1 MQDISFISNA
11 RLASRRAALT
21 NKLLISKLLISKLLI
36 SALLISKLLLGA
48 TSLSSQAAPRVTEQQ
63 SNTRQLIQAV
73 HAVNDSVVWASG
85 HGGVVLRT
93 MDGGTHWQIRPTP
106 AGDSIEFRDVHALNA
121 DTAWI
126 MSAGSGRASRI
137 YRTNDG
143 GSSWS
148 MQNINADSA
157 AFYDCLTFLTP
168 KIGIVFSD
176 ASNNRAGALSTN
188 ILRTDN
194 AGAVWT
200 LLDAR
205 AVPASLPGEGG
216 FASSGLCVVA
226 ASATTSY
233 IATGSPGARLFRS
246 RDAGKTWTVE
256 NTPFVKGKMAG
267 LTGLDFTDA
276 THGIAVA
283 ADISRLRGDTSS
295 AVVGVT
301 SDGGRSWTMRT
312 RPPLPGAL
320 SGVAW
325 VRGAGP
331 DVAVVVGFGGSFF
344 TTDAGKSW
352 ITLNNKTFTGVAA
365 FGRTAWIAGGGG
377 AIVRIDW

>member
-1 MQDISFISNA
+1 MQQISTRSNA
-11 RLASRRAALT
+11 LVASCGSA
-21 NKLLISKLLISKLLI
+21 LI
-36 SALLISKLLLGA
+36 SALLLGA

-63 SNTRQLIQAV
+63 SNTTQLIQAV
-73 HAVNDSVVWASG
+73 HAVSNDVVWGAA

-93 MDGGTHWQIRPTP
+93 IDGGAHWEVKPTP

-126 MSAGSGRASRI
+126 MSAGSGKASRI

-143 GSSWS
+143 GATWAL
-148 MQNINADSA
+148 QNINADTA
-157 AFYDCLTFLTP
+157 AFYDCITFLTP
-168 KIGIVFSD
+168 KIGVVFSD

-188 ILRTDN
+188 ILRTEN
-194 AGAVWT
+194 AGTTWM

-205 AVPASLPGEGG
+205 VVPAPLPGEGG
-216 FASSGLCVVA
+216 FASSGLCAV
-226 ASATTSY
+226 SADAKTAF
-233 IATGSPGARLFRS
+233 IATGSPGARLMRS
-246 RDAGKTWTVE
+246 RDSGKTWTVE
-256 NTPFVKGKMAG
+256 NTPFVHGKVAG

-276 THGIAVA
+276 NHGIAVA
-283 ADISRLRGDTSS
+283 ADINRLRGDTST

-301 SDGGRSWTMRT
+301 SDGGRTWDMRT

-344 TTDAGKSW
+344 TTDAGKTW
-352 ITLNNKTFTGVAA
+352 TTLNNGTFTGVAA

-377 AIVRIDW
+377 AIVRLDW